1 MLCRAAANLVL
12 SRFRRLAQQT
22 EQGEHKLS
30 HLFGELA
37 ADVERSLIDMNRL
50 DGQSWLPEALEEETA
65 QKVARG
71 FLPSLSK
78 SREGVCLDRESGF
91 HLMECILGDL
101 AGFYGAL
108 VRQSCDE
115 KSKDL
120 LLRSTL
126 AVKTRLEFLRHVV
139 LALRSLHERSS
150 SAISPSSSGTDP
162 SPTDERLG

>member
-1 MLCRAAANLVL
+1 MMNLEVLSSSESMTLCRAAANLVL

-22 EQGEHKLS
+22 EHGDRRLS
-30 HLFGELA
+30 QLFMELA
-37 ADVERSLIDMNRL
+37 GDVERNLVEMSDL
-50 DGQSWLPEALEEETA
+50 DGRGSLPEALEEETV
-65 QKVARG
+65 QRVARG

-91 HLMECILGDL
+91 HLMERILGDL

-115 KSKDL
+115 KSRDL

-126 AVKTRLEFLRHVV
+126 AVRTRLEFLRHVT
-139 LALRSLHERSS
+139 L
-150 SAISPSSSGTDP
+150 
-162 SPTDERLG
+162 